1 MMPGMS
7 SLSIGV
13 RDFGR
18 GFAALNAHPG
28 LWKWVIAP
36 AVITGLLI
44 AGLIVGIVHVVDP
57 VSAWIIAHLPSAIA
71 HVASTVV
78 TVVIVVVLVL
88 GALLVFVP
96 IAGIIAGPFNEL
108 LSEHLETALTGRPSP
123 AFSLRGFVHG
133 LARGIAHGLR
143 RVVATLVGLV
153 LVFALGFVPVI
164 GTIAALALAAWLAA
178 RGAAY
183 DSYDAVLARRALSY
197 GDKLRYLARFRGR
210 TLGLGAT
217 VAALLLVPVVNL
229 IALGVGAAGATVAA
243 LMLEGAIAG
252 PGVHALRRAP

>member
-1 MMPGMS
+1 MGN
-7 SLSIGV
+7 LATGV

-18 GFAALNAHPG
+18 GFGALNAHPG

-36 AVITGLLI
+36 AMITGLLI
-44 AGLIVGIVHVVDP
+44 VGLIFGILHIVDP
-57 VSAWIIAHLPSAIA
+57 VSAWIVAHLPSAIA
-71 HVASTVV
+71 HVASSVV
-78 TVVIVVVLVL
+78 TVLIVIVLVL

-96 IAGIIAGPFNEL
+96 VAGIIAGPFNEM

-123 AFSLRGFVHG
+123 AFSLRVFVHG
-133 LARGIAHGLR
+133 FARGIAHGLR
-143 RVVATLVGLV
+143 RVVATLIGLV

-164 GTIAALALAAWLAA
+164 GTIAATVLAMWLAA
-178 RGAAY
+178 RGASY
-183 DSYDAVLARRALSY
+183 DSYDSVLARRSLSY
-197 GDKLRYLARFRGR
+197 GDKMRYLARFRAR

-243 LMLEGAIAG
+243 LTLEGAVPG